1 MWVNGVRRHNCRV
14 DVRDARPDDAK
25 SIAELNAAAW
35 RIAFRGIVSDDTL
48 ANLDE
53 PPDGRR
59 EVLENLAENAVQL
72 VAEDDGKVV
81 GWLAAQPCEDDDKDP
96 AKVFEVRACYVAPSS
111 WRNGVGRL
119 LVNAM
124 FQRLASRQW
133 SEIAV
138 WAARDT
144 PASLAFYRSLK
155 FEKDG
160 RSKDHRLADGSVVPV
175 VRLSRRFTDRP
186 AVAKQP
192 WSCS

>member
-1 MWVNGVRRHNCRV
+1 MEI
-14 DVRDARPDDAK
+14 RDARPDDAE

-48 ANLDE
+48 ANLDG

-59 EVLENLAENAVQL
+59 EVLENLAENAIQL
-72 VAEDDGKVV
+72 VAEDSDKVV

-96 AKVFEVRACYVAPSS
+96 ATTFEVRACYVAPTS

-119 LVNAM
+119 LMNVL

-133 SEIAV
+133 NEITL

-144 PASLAFYRSLK
+144 PASLAFYRSLE
-155 FEKDG
+155 FEEDG
-160 RSKDHRLADGSVVPV
+160 RSKDHRLADGSIVPV
-175 VRLSRRFTDRP
+175 VRLSRRFEEER
-186 AVAKQP
+186 
-192 WSCS
+192 